1 MLAENN
7 RHLLRLLQSLNP
19 MSRIQQLF
27 KNQHG
32 FNTMKVVL
40 DNGIE
45 LYYHLF
51 DNPVQ
56 HAWQALVKTGT
67 DIDSVFSNKPVI
79 DYIEELNTLADKLGF
94 RRIAKVPAI
103 DELNAIHSLFVSNPD
118 NEDWKRVNHLVHIIE
133 NNLIMDLNYKLQ
145 FSMAGIGADIPIE
158 EHHKL
163 WLSTNASDWGSL
175 FLGYET
181 VGKDWGDIAMDN
193 DSVDDLAVQTYMG
206 TEAVMSFC
214 SQAPY
219 EKLIEN
225 DFYKWYLNSPQQAP
239 INNLNQLALGRYVLG
254 QLIITETFINFNSN
268 PLVWYMPNHVVK
280 RQWNQEVLTSANYV
294 DSISFFESNM
304 LYETLMKHTNN
315 EISY

>member
-1 MLAENN
+1 
-7 RHLLRLLQSLNP
+7 
-19 MSRIQQLF
+19 MSRIHKLFENQQ
-27 KNQHG
+27 G

-45 LYYHLF
+45 LFYHLF

-56 HAWQALVKTGT
+56 HTWQALVKTGT
-67 DIDSVFSNKPVI
+67 DIDSTFSNKPVI
-79 DYIEELNTLADKLGF
+79 DYIDELNELAIKLGF
-94 RRIAKVPAI
+94 KQIGNVPAVE
-103 DELNAIHSLFVSNPD
+103 ELNAIHSSFVSNPD
-118 NEDWKRVNHLVHIIE
+118 HDDWKRVNHLIHIIE
-133 NNLIMDLNYKLQ
+133 NNLVMDLNYKLQ
-145 FSMAGIGADIPIE
+145 FNMAGIGADIPIE
-158 EHHKL
+158 EHYKL
-163 WLSTNASDWGSL
+163 WLSTNSSNWGSL

-181 VGKDWGDIAMDN
+181 VGKDWSDIALDN
-193 DSVDDLAVQTYMG
+193 DTVDDLAVQQYIG

-225 DFYKWYLNSPQQAP
+225 DFHKWYKTSAQEAP

-254 QLIITETFINFNSN
+254 QLIITETFIKFNSN

-294 DSISFFESNM
+294 ESISFFESNM

>member
-1 MLAENN
+1 
-7 RHLLRLLQSLNP
+7 

-27 KNQHG
+27 KNQQG
-32 FNTMKVVL
+32 SNTMKVVL

-56 HAWQALVKTGT
+56 HTWQALVKTGS
-67 DIDSVFSNKPVI
+67 DIDSTFSNKPVI
-79 DYIEELNTLADKLGF
+79 DYINELNELADKLGF
-94 RRIAKVPAI
+94 RQIAKVPSVE
-103 DELNAIHSLFVSNPD
+103 ELNEIHSLFVSNPEH
-118 NEDWKRVNHLVHIIE
+118 EDWKRVNHLVHIIE
-133 NNLIMDLNYKLQ
+133 NNLTMDLNYKLQ
-145 FSMAGIGADIPIE
+145 FNMAGIGADVPIKE
-158 EHHKL
+158 YHKL
-163 WLSTNASDWGSL
+163 WLSTDASDGGSL

-181 VGKDWGDIAMDN
+181 VGKDWGDIALDD
-193 DSVDDLAVQTYMG
+193 DSIDDLAVQNCIG

-214 SQAPY
+214 SQSPY
-219 EKLIEN
+219 KKLIEN
-225 DFYKWYLNSPQQAP
+225 DFYKWYVNSPKQAP
-239 INNLNQLALGRYVLG
+239 IENLNQLALGRYLLG

-280 RQWNQEVLTSANYV
+280 RQWNQEVLTSANYI